1 MVHVCARMSIA
12 ILFDNIA
19 HDIHRK
25 TPMAQRF
32 CSFRSHLNNGQ
43 VSVWKNTYGK
53 CTRMR

>member
-19 HDIHRK
+19 HDIHRI

-43 VSVWKNTYGK
+43 GSVWKITYGK